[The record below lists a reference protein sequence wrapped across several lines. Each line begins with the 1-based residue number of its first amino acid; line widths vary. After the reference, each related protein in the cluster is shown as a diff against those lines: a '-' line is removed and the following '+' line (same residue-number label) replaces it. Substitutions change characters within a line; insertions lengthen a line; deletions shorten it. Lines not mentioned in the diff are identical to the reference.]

1 MLEVLVL
8 GVRMTIVSS
17 IGNNGNVTIPQ
28 KAGVNFRAAAAIPQE
43 AEIDSF
49 IKEQEKAK
57 KNAKKQ
63 QNLNMGIQIG
73 VLAALVAS
81 VGIMA
86 YTYFGKGTAKTQFA
100 KISEKMPSLS
110 DDCVNPKV
118 KNFIEK
124 TIKILDAPKDFLKY
138 TGADAP
144 RMVLFHGPTGTGKT
158 FSAKLMAKEMGA
170 EYGEIQFSDLSSEY
184 IGKTAV
190 NISQKF
196 KEIAKMAKKNPD
208 KKYVVTFNEIDS
220 LINNV
225 NKLGPNNQ
233 HLGQNRTSFLNGLDS
248 IKDIPNLTVIG
259 TTNINPKTANLDAAT
274 LSRLGNIFEIEK
286 PVQNEIKSSMKFHL
300 GKSEAARDLIKN
312 DAELD
317 KIAELIKQKNGAQRD
332 VENVVK
338 TAISDFTVK
347 NLDNPNK
354 NTAQITSDYLLNAIN
369 NKETWAAGIET
380 GAANPAS
387 SITEN
392 KLMEAFWKFIA
403 KTNGAI

>member
-1 MLEVLVL
+1 MIEVLVL
-8 GVRMTIVSS
+8 GVRMTTVSS
-17 IGNNGNVTIPQ
+17 IGNNGNITIPQ
-28 KAGVNFRAAAAIPQE
+28 KTGVNFRATTAIPQD
-43 AEIDSF
+43 AEVDSF

-73 VLAALVAS
+73 VLAALLAS

-196 KEIAKMAKKNPD
+196 KEIAKMAKKHPD

-248 IKDIPNLTVIG
+248 IKDIKNLTVIG

-317 KIAELIKQKNGAQRD
+317 KIADLIKQKNGAQRD

-369 NKETWAAGIET
+369 NKETWAAGIDS